1 MQNKNSKLNTVF
13 LIIIIVLL
21 CVIIFGKS
29 EFIKSDEFSVKNKLE
44 NIKEKIGYDNK
55 INTNPVY
62 DQNNN
67 SNIAK
72 PSSIEISLNPWTNA
86 DNNKTFTVNKRDK
99 LIVESATYT
108 GGGYKS
114 EDISY
119 DKSMLS
125 LKSKSTAKC
134 EPLVSGCSPSDIFE
148 FVAIKSGTTFIK
160 RSHYQTFSNERIDL
174 AVTIKIN

>member
-1 MQNKNSKLNTVF
+1 MIQNSLGQKVIGSLQNQLRQELEHSNFHF
-13 LIIIIVLL
+13 LAR
-21 CVIIFGKS
+21 S
-29 EFIKSDEFSVKNKLE
+29 
-44 NIKEKIGYDNK
+44 
-55 INTNPVY
+55 INDYN
-62 DQNNN
+62 
-67 SNIAK
+67 
-72 PSSIEISLNPWTNA
+72 
-86 DNNKTFTVNKRDK
+86 
-99 LIVESATYT
+99 
-108 GGGYKS
+108 KS

-125 LKSKSTAKC
+125 LKSKSTTKC